1 MIVVVVLV
9 TINTSCLIIT
19 MIIICMIMIM
29 IMMMM
34 MNLEECMVCDKGQV
48 ADLPLPLLPS
58 WTSLAPRINSLLK
71 SDQSQLE

>member
-9 TINTSCLIIT
+9 T
-19 MIIICMIMIM
+19 MIMIM

-34 MNLEECMVCDKGQV
+34 MNLEECMVGDKGQV

-58 WTSLAPRINSLLK
+58 WTSLTPRINSLLK